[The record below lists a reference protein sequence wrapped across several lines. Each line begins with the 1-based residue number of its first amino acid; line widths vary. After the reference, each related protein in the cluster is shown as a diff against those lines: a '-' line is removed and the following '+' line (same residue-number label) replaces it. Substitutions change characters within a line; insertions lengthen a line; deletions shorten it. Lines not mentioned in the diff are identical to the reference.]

1 MRVLKMFV
9 GLGYF
14 CSKDR
19 IVWVIAQ
26 CMCSMQVLHMS
37 NMCSMMMMNCFCGMV
52 DRRKAFR
59 TSRDHCQKSS
69 PSRISDTPQAGFEPP
84 QNLSLG
90 FVE

>member
-26 CMCSMQVLHMS
+26 CMCSMQVLHMP

-59 TSRDHCQKSS
+59 TYFQPGTLSEILTIANLRHAA
-69 PSRISDTPQAGFEPP
+69 SRI
-84 QNLSLG
+84 
-90 FVE
+90 